1 MAIEIKITKS
11 LLQELSMATQKVLS
25 FYKLQRS
32 DLYKSIEF
40 VYKND
45 VFVLL
50 ANDYFQAV
58 AEGRRRHARL
68 VPVEDLIK
76 WMKKKGIAPRNG
88 TYNTVAYLIQQSIYR
103 NGIKARP
110 FVNPIIDTT
119 TDIISEDL
127 ATTLSEEIAE
137 VIAQDLTT
145 TI

>member
-1 MAIEIKITKS
+1 MVEIEITKA
-11 LLQELSMATQKVLS
+11 LLEELVLATQKILS

-40 VYKND
+40 IYKND
-45 VFVLL
+45 QFVLM
-50 ANDYFQAV
+50 ANDYFENV
-58 AEGRRRHARL
+58 AFGRLPRARL

-110 FVNPIIDTT
+110 FVNPIIEVSTE
-119 TDIISEDL
+119 IISEDL
-127 ATTLSEEIAE
+127 ANILTENIETEIAE
-137 VIAQDLTT
+137 DMTMLLD
-145 TI
+145 

>member
-1 MAIEIKITKS
+1 MVEINITKS
-11 LLQELSMATQKVLS
+11 LLQELSKATQKILS
-25 FYKLQRS
+25 MYKLQRS

-45 VFVLL
+45 QFVLL
-50 ANDYFQAV
+50 ANDYFMAV
-58 AEGRRRHARL
+58 AYGRQRHARL

-110 FVNPIIDTT
+110 FINPIIDTT
-119 TDIISEDL
+119 TDKI
-127 ATTLSEEIAE
+127 
-137 VIAQDLTT
+137 
-145 TI
+145 